1 VFSMICSRFLCS
13 RFPATLLAVAA
24 VAFAQSPGKTMDQKR
39 REVKLYGDRFK
50 PLEYDH
56 MTPAQKTMVDHLL
69 EGERGGTGGPF
80 NVTLRSPEMGDLAQ
94 NLGAYLRFH
103 SSLPRK
109 LNEFAIIMTGRYLT
123 SQYEFYAHRPLA
135 IQAGLSESIVN
146 AVAEGKHPASMQPDE
161 EAVYNFCQEL
171 LNKKQV
177 SDPTYKAAVD
187 LFGERGVVDLIAVTG
202 YYHFVSFMLN
212 VDRYPLPGGAAPPLK
227 PLP

>member
-1 VFSMICSRFLCS
+1 MKYSRTL
-13 RFPATLLAVAA
+13 PALLALSIGAL
-24 VAFAQSPGKTMDQKR
+24 AQTSISMDEKHKNL
-39 REVKLYGDRFK
+39 KLVGDRFK
-50 PLEYDH
+50 PLQYDQ

-80 NVTLRSPEMGDLAQ
+80 NVTLRSPEMGDIAQ

-109 LNEFAIIMTGRYLT
+109 LNEFAIIMTGRRLT

-135 IQAGLSESIVN
+135 IQAGLSEAIVN
-146 AVAEGKHPASMQPDE
+146 AVAEGRHPTSMKPDE

-171 LNKKQV
+171 LNKSQV
-177 SDPTYKAAVD
+177 SDATFKAAVD
-187 LFGERGVVDLIAVTG
+187 LFGERGVVDLTAVVG

-212 VDRYPLPGGAAPPLK
+212 VDRYPLPNGTQPPLK

>member
-1 VFSMICSRFLCS
+1 MIRISLI
-13 RFPATLLAVAA
+13 PALLAVAA
-24 VAFAQSPGKTMDQKR
+24 LALAQTPAKTMDEKR
-39 REVKLYGDRFK
+39 KEVKLYGDRFK
-50 PLEYDH
+50 PLEYDK

-80 NVTLRSPEMGDLAQ
+80 NVTLRSPEMGDVAQ
-94 NLGAYLRFH
+94 NLGAQLRYH

-135 IQAGLSESIVN
+135 IQAGMKESIVN
-146 AVAEGKHPASMQPDE
+146 AIAEGKHPEGMAPDE
-161 EAVYNFCQEL
+161 TAVYNFAQEL

-177 SDPTYKAAVD
+177 SDATFKTAKD
-187 LFGERGVVDLIAVTG
+187 LFGERGVVDLTAVIG

-212 VDRYPLPGGAAPPLK
+212 VDRYPLPAGTTPPLK